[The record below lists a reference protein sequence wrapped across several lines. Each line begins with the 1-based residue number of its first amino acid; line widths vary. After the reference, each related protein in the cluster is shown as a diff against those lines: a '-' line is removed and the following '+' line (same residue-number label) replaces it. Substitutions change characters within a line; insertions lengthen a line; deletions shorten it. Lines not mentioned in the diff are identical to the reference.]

1 MAPAAAFAEVL
12 DSWMGQAPPLTG
24 AAATG
29 RPQPQAQPGIATRG
43 LYWFEGAVA
52 VAKPVASAAARSRA
66 AYPRL
71 VSPAP
76 QRPARTLSPAQ
87 FDALGQLQALGAT
100 LDSSFTD
107 DELKAVFRAL
117 ALTHH
122 PDRHPEATAAEKARL
137 SQTFVTV
144 RSAYDALK
152 TAA

>member
-1 MAPAAAFAEVL
+1 MAPAAAFAAVL
-12 DSWMGQAPPLTG
+12 DTWMDQAPPLTG

-29 RPQPQAQPGIATRG
+29 RLEPGIATRG

-52 VAKPVASAAARSRA
+52 LAQPAAFTAARSRA

-76 QRPARTLSPAQ
+76 RRPARKLSPAQ
-87 FDALGQLQALGAT
+87 AEALGQLQALGAT
-100 LDSSFTD
+100 LDTSFTD

-117 ALTHH
+117 ALTYH
-122 PDRHPEATAAEKARL
+122 PDRHPGTTVAEKARL
-137 SQTFVTV
+137 SQTFVAV

>member
-1 MAPAAAFAEVL
+1 MAPAAAFAAVL
-12 DSWMGQAPPLTG
+12 DTWMDQAPPLTG

-29 RPQPQAQPGIATRG
+29 RLEPGIATRG

-52 VAKPVASAAARSRA
+52 LAPAASIAARSRA

-76 QRPARTLSPAQ
+76 RRPARKMSPAQ
-87 FDALGQLQALGAT
+87 AEALGQLRALGAT
-100 LDSSFTD
+100 LDTSFTE

-117 ALTHH
+117 ALTYH
-122 PDRHPEATAAEKARL
+122 PDRHPGTTAAEKARL
-137 SQTFVTV
+137 SQTFVAL

>member
-12 DSWMGQAPPLTG
+12 DSWMDQAPPPTG

-29 RPQPQAQPGIATRG
+29 RPYAQAQPGIATRG

-52 VAKPVASAAARSRA
+52 VAKPAASAAASAR

-76 QRPARTLSPAQ
+76 QRPVRKLSPSQ
-87 FDALGQLQALGAT
+87 VEALTQLQALGAT
-100 LDSSFTD
+100 LDRSFTD

-122 PDRHPEATAAEKARL
+122 PDRHPGATAAEKARL
-137 SQTFVTV
+137 SQTFVAV